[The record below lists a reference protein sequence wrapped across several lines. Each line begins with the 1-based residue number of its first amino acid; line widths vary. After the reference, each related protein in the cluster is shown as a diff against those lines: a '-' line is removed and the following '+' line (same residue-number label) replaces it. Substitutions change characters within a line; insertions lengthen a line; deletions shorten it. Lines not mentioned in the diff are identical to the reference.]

1 MLKIKAKKNKET
13 SNEDDATTLVNA
25 IPEIIA
31 SVIMLVI
38 GFVLLVK
45 FEVYIESWLLQLI
58 PNQMIVTIIGL
69 ALSFGPL
76 FYFEEYLEKFISF
89 LLAKMM
95 KKQLVTLKKKIQES

>member
-1 MLKIKAKKNKET
+1 MLKKAKKNKEA
-13 SNEDDATTLVNA
+13 SNEDDATILVNA

-31 SVIMLVI
+31 SVIMLVV

-45 FEVYIESWLLQLI
+45 FEIYIESWLLQLI

-76 FYFEEYLEKFISF
+76 FYLEEYLEKFISF
-89 LLAKMM
+89 LLAKMI